1 MLIPDSDTL
10 DTLMVIDDDPAVLRS
25 LEKIL
30 GSQYDVVACSSG
42 KEALSKFSAEH
53 FSAVLS
59 DVKMP
64 GMTGIEVLD
73 NIHDIEPE
81 LPVILMTAYAEID
94 IAVSAVK
101 KSAFDFIIKPFQVEA
116 LFETVKRAIQK
127 RNITRLRNLT
137 NVRLREAVRQKS
149 SELSKAMALV
159 KDLNV
164 DLIKRLTNAAECRDE
179 DTGAHIIRIGEYSAS
194 IAREIGMN
202 EDYVQQISLAG
213 QIHDIGKIG
222 ISDTILL
229 KPGSLTA
236 EEFEIMKT
244 HTMIGERILSG
255 SNAPVMGMAAVIAL
269 NHHERWDGTGYP
281 QGLRG
286 EDIPLE
292 GRIIFICDQY
302 DALRS
307 KRPYK
312 EPLTHGEVKDIFS
325 KGDGR
330 TIPGHFDP
338 WIFETFWKTEHIF
351 EMIYD
356 GHQ

>member
-1 MLIPDSDTL
+1 MLQANADTL
-10 DTLMVIDDDPAVLRS
+10 LIIDDDPAVLRS

-42 KEALSKFSAEH
+42 KEALSKFSTEH
-53 FSAVLS
+53 FVAVLS

-73 NIHDIEPE
+73 NIHNIEPE

-101 KSAFDFIIKPFQVEA
+101 KSAFDFIIKPFQVDA
-116 LFETVKRAIQK
+116 LFETVNRAIKKHRHDQ
-127 RNITRLRNLT
+127 LRHMT
-137 NVRLREAVRQKS
+137 HIRLREAVRQKS
-149 SELSKAMALV
+149 SELSRAMAMV

-179 DTGAHIIRIGEYSAS
+179 DTGAHILRIGEYAAAV
-194 IAREIGMN
+194 AREVGMN
-202 EDYVQQISLAG
+202 DDYVQQISLAG
-213 QIHDIGKIG
+213 QIHYIGKIG

-229 KPGSLTA
+229 KPGRLTA
-236 EEFEIMKT
+236 EEFETMKT
-244 HTMIGERILSG
+244 HTIIGERILSG
-255 SNAPVMGMAAVIAL
+255 SNAPVMSMAAVIAHT
-269 NHHERWDGTGYP
+269 HHERWDGTGYP
-281 QGLRG
+281 RGLKG
-286 EDIPLE
+286 EDIPLA
-292 GRIIFICDQY
+292 GRIVFICDQY

-307 KRPYK
+307 RRPYK
-312 EPLTHGEVKDIFS
+312 EPLTHDAVRDIFS

-338 WIFETFWKTEHIF
+338 WIFETFWKTDHIF
-351 EMIYD
+351 EIIFD
-356 GHQ
+356 RHQ